1 MRAESS
7 KKMPSFLQRILGGKK
22 PAHQALS
29 LTGTPAV
36 QAKSGEAE
44 KESRHHAQTSEAEF
58 KLNSLFAFVDPKDP
72 FALGELAEEQFPGP
86 ILSILSA
93 KKFDHIFLFY
103 TPHTRKNAQETEAEA
118 LQRYPDCRITLHELP
133 ISDPK
138 NYRVLIG
145 SLRPIV
151 QKLALAWRMRGGE
164 SFVCVSSG
172 TAEMRAAWF
181 LLAATGVLPAKF
193 LQVGTPARPLF
204 GKANVR
210 EVQLESSDWE
220 NIRDL
225 ALPTMSQLRGVPT
238 SSLSGAR
245 WPRIPP
251 EGPSKPKGKGKT
263 RREESPTETGEY
275 EIMGSPD
282 EPTARERA
290 PLQLPGLD
298 EVLLELG
305 IYVGSATLR
314 HAAEQAAIAAD
325 SHLPVLLQGETGTG
339 KEVFAKLIHRLS
351 PRFPKDMVVINCAAI
366 PMTLAES
373 YLFGHVKGAFTDA
386 STDHKGIFESADGS
400 TLFLDEIAE
409 LTLEVQGKLLRVLQD
424 GVVQRMGATVPR
436 QVDVRIIAA
445 SNRDLR
451 KEVSAG
457 RFREDLYFRLDV
469 VSIRLPP
476 LRERR
481 HEIASLA
488 LTLLH
493 EINQRRHKP
502 RKLGTDALMR
512 LERYHWPGN
521 VRELAHVLERSVLYA
536 RDEFIRDE
544 DLLITDNHQAKD
556 MFAALPE
563 PRQGF
568 SVEDYLNQARK
579 QLFLRAL
586 AACNGNQSE
595 AAAMLGVSKQ
605 AVNKFVAGQSDN
617 PD

>member
-1 MRAESS
+1 MRTERS
-7 KKMPSFLQRILGGKK
+7 KKMTSFLQRILGGKK
-22 PAHQALS
+22 PVHQALS
-29 LTGTPAV
+29 LTGTPAI
-36 QAKSGEAE
+36 QAKSAEAPE
-44 KESRHHAQTSEAEF
+44 EESRHHAQTSEAES

-72 FALGELAEEQFPGP
+72 FAPGELAEEQFPGP

-93 KKFDHIFLFY
+93 KKFDRIFLFY

-118 LQRYPDCRITLHELP
+118 LQRYPDCRITLHDLP
-133 ISDPK
+133 VSDPK

-145 SLRPIV
+145 LLRAIV
-151 QKLALAWRMRGGE
+151 QKLALAWRMRGGQ
-164 SFVCVSSG
+164 SYVCVSSG

-225 ALPTMSQLRGVPT
+225 ALPTMTQLGGVPT

-245 WPRIPP
+245 GRPRIPP
-251 EGPSKPKGKGKT
+251 ESPSKPKDT
-263 RREESPTETGEY
+263 LREESPTETGEY
-275 EIMGSPD
+275 EIIMGSPD
-282 EPTARERA
+282 EPTAKERA

-339 KEVFAKLIHRLS
+339 KEEFAKLIHRLS

-424 GVVQRMGATVPR
+424 GVVQRMGTTVPR
-436 QVDVRIIAA
+436 HVDVRIIAA

-469 VSIRLPP
+469 VSIRLPA

-481 HEIASLA
+481 HEIANLA
-488 LTLLH
+488 LTLLR

-502 RKLGTDALMR
+502 RKLGTESLMR

-536 RDEFIRDE
+536 RDEVIRGE
-544 DLLITDNHQAKD
+544 DLLITDHQQAKD

-586 AACNGNQSE
+586 AACKGNQSE

-617 PD
+617 PG